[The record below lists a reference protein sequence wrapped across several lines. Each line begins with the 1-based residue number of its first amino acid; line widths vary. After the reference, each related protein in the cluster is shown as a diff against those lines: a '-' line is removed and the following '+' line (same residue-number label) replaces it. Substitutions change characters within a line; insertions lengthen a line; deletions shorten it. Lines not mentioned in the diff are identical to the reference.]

1 MICMQGNSNWVKKLT
16 GSLLQRS
23 SLLTDKNVVAYL
35 GLKEPAESGLAGE
48 EASNEPDDFS

>member
-1 MICMQGNSNWVKKLT
+1 
-16 GSLLQRS
+16 LLQRS

-35 GLKEPAESGLAGE
+35 GLKEPAESGVAGE